1 MATVIRTP
9 DALPEKVVSFLF
21 SQAGLTQDGE
31 EQVEVL
37 MSSHDKSAA
46 PYDPTHLNPSGR

>member
-9 DALPEKVVSFLF
+9 DALPEKVVSSLF
-21 SQAGLTQDGE
+21 FHAALTQDGE
-31 EQVEVL
+31 EQVEDL

-46 PYDPTHLNPSGR
+46 LYDLTHLNASGR